1 MAIEKTLTPIDPDAI
16 EIPMNGVSSEIEIE
30 IEQPLEEDGGMII
43 DLEEA
48 PSGLEAG
55 FGDNLAEVMDESD
68 LDMLGSEL
76 VSSFNSDRESRA
88 DWENTYVTGLD
99 QLGLTIDERTEPWP
113 GACGVF
119 HPLLS
124 EAVIKFQSQ
133 AISEIFPAGGPV
145 KTKIVGTIDIEKE
158 QQSQRIQEYMNYLL
172 TEKMVE
178 YRTETEKLLF
188 SLPLAGSAF
197 RKIYFD
203 PSMNRPCSIF
213 VPAEDFVVSYGA
225 SDLLTCERAT
235 HVMKKTENEIK
246 KLMYSGFF
254 IDIDLPDPSP
264 DINEITDKYNKL
276 TGESDTSWDNDN
288 RYTLLEMQVDLDL
301 EGFEDIGED
310 GEPTGIALPYIVTM
324 DKSSRKILSIKRNY
338 EEDDVTKMRRQHFV
352 HYQYLPGL
360 GFYGFGLI
368 HMIGG
373 LSRSAT
379 SLLRQLIDAGTLS
392 NLPGG
397 LKTRGLRIKGDDT
410 PIMPGEFRDVDVPG
424 GSIGENIQFLPYK
437 EPSQTLYS
445 LLTTIVEEGRR
456 FASLGD
462 LKINDM
468 SNEAP
473 VGTTLALMERQMKVM
488 SAIQARLHASMH
500 KEFTILTGI
509 ISKFTSPSYPYAEK
523 PDEFVKAKDFDGR
536 VDVIPVS
543 NPNAATMSQRIMQY
557 QAALQLA
564 QQSPEMYDMPEL
576 HRQMLEV
583 LGIENVDK
591 VIPNKQDI
599 KPSDPVLENM
609 NLVNIVPVKAFEYQ
623 DHEAHIAV
631 HMAGMEDPEIQQLV
645 QESPSAQSIMA
656 ATESHIREHLAF
668 QYRKDIE
675 REMGTPL
682 PPLGEQLPPEI
693 EKRLAELVA
702 SAAEK
707 LSTRKQQEAQ
717 QQKAQEQMEDPIIQ
731 QRNRELDIQEGE
743 SKRKSMADQA
753 KAELNRQ
760 KLKADVMK
768 EMAKIQS
775 KEKLTGTELGVRIGE
790 ALIEAE
796 MKEVDVDEK
805 GFAEG
810 IKLAIEIQKQ
820 MEILETETKL

>member
-55 FGDNLAEVMDESD
+55 FGDNLAEVMDQSD

-145 KTKIVGTIDIEKE
+145 KTKIVGTIDVEKE

-197 RKIYFD
+197 RKVYFD

-246 KLMYSGFF
+246 KLMHSGFF
-254 IDIDLPDPSP
+254 IDCDLPDPSP
-264 DINEITDKYNKL
+264 DVSEITDKYNKL

-437 EPSQTLYS
+437 EPSQTLYA
-445 LLTTIVEEGRR
+445 LLTTIVDEGRR

-564 QQSPEMYDMPEL
+564 QQSPDMYDMPEL

-717 QQKAQEQMEDPIIQ
+717 QQKAQEQMQDPIIQ

-768 EMAKIQS
+768 EMAKLQS

-820 MEILETETKL
+820 MEILGTETKL

>member
-1 MAIEKTLTPIDPDAI
+1 
-16 EIPMNGVSSEIEIE
+16 
-30 IEQPLEEDGGMII
+30 
-43 DLEEA
+43 
-48 PSGLEAG
+48 
-55 FGDNLAEVMDESD
+55 
-68 LDMLGSEL
+68 
-76 VSSFNSDRESRA
+76 
-88 DWENTYVTGLD
+88 
-99 QLGLTIDERTEPWP
+99 
-113 GACGVF
+113 
-119 HPLLS
+119 
-124 EAVIKFQSQ
+124 
-133 AISEIFPAGGPV
+133 
-145 KTKIVGTIDIEKE
+145 
-158 QQSQRIQEYMNYLL
+158 MNYLL

-254 IDIDLPDPSP
+254 IECDLPAPSP
-264 DINEITDKYNKL
+264 DITEITDKYNKL
-276 TGESDTSWDNDN
+276 TGESDTSFDNDN
-288 RYTLLEMQVDLDL
+288 RYTLLEKQVDLDL

-338 EEDDVTKMRRQHFV
+338 EEDDITKMRRQHFV

-509 ISKFTSPSYPYAEK
+509 ISKFTSPSYPYSEK

-564 QQSPEMYDMPEL
+564 QQAPEMYDMPEL

-591 VIPNKQDI
+591 VIPSQEDI
-599 KPSDPVLENM
+599 KPADPVLENM
-609 NLVNIVPVKAFEYQ
+609 NLVNIIPVKAFEYQ

-631 HMAGMEDPEIQQLV
+631 HMAGMQDPELQELT
-645 QESPSAQSIMA
+645 QESPSAQSIMM
-656 ATESHIREHLAF
+656 ATEAHIREHLAF

-675 REMGTPL
+675 IEMGTPL
-682 PPLGEQLPPEI
+682 PPLGEEMPPEI
-693 EKRLAELVA
+693 EKRLSELVA
-702 SAAEK
+702 SAADK
-707 LSTRKQQEAQ
+707 LSIRKQQQAQ

-743 SKRKSMADQA
+743 SQRKSMADQA

-760 KLKADVMK
+760 KLKADVIK
-768 EMAKIQS
+768 EMAKLQS

-820 MEILETETKL
+820 MENLEIKTKL

>member
-1 MAIEKTLTPIDPDAI
+1 MAIEKGIVVEESKPQSV
-16 EIPMNGVSSEIEIE
+16 NGEAIEIE
-30 IEQPLEEDGGMII
+30 IVNPESVGIETEDGGMEISF
-43 DLEEA
+43 EKET
-48 PSGLEAG
+48 SGLESG
-55 FGDNLAEVMDESD
+55 FGENLAELIDDAELDVIGNDVLDNFTSD
-68 LDMLGSEL
+68 K
-76 VSSFNSDRESRA
+76 ESRS
-88 DWENTYVTGLD
+88 DWEETYVKGLN

-133 AISEIFPAGGPV
+133 AISEIFPAQGPV
-145 KTKIVGTIDIEKE
+145 KTKIVGTVSVDREKQAERIE
-158 QQSQRIQEYMNYLL
+158 EYMNYLL

-197 RKIYFD
+197 RKVYYD
-203 PSMNRPCSIF
+203 SNMGRPCSIF

-225 SDLLTCERAT
+225 SDLQTCERAT
-235 HVMKKTENEIK
+235 HVMKKSENEIK

-254 IDIDLPDPSP
+254 KECELSAPTP
-264 DINEITDKYNKL
+264 DINEITDKYNEL
-276 TGESDTSWDNDN
+276 TGEKSVDYDDDGRHTI
-288 RYTLLEMQVDLDL
+288 LEMQVDLDL
-301 EGFEDIGED
+301 LGFEDMNN
-310 GEPTGIALPYIVTM
+310 GEPTGIALPYIVTIN
-324 DKSSRKILSIKRNY
+324 KSDAKVLAIRRNY
-338 EEDDVTKMRRQHFV
+338 KEDDPKRLKIQHFV

-379 SLLRQLIDAGTLS
+379 SLLRQLVDAGTLS

-424 GSIGENIQFLPYK
+424 GTIGENIQFLPYK
-437 EPSQTLYS
+437 EPSQTLYA
-445 LLTTIVEEGRR
+445 LLTTIVDEGRR

-462 LKINDM
+462 LNVADM
-468 SNEAP
+468 NSEAP

-488 SAIQARLHASMH
+488 SAIQARLHSSMH
-500 KEFTILTGI
+500 KEFVILTKI
-509 ISKFTSPSYPYAEK
+509 IHDFTPPEYPYFEE
-523 PDEFVKAKDFDGR
+523 PDEFLKSEDFDGR

-564 QQSPEMYDMPEL
+564 QQAPEMYDMPEL

-591 VIPNKQDI
+591 VIPLEEDI
-599 KPSDPVLENM
+599 KPTDPISENM
-609 NLVNIVPVKAFEYQ
+609 NFLNLKPNKAFEYQ

-631 HMAGMEDPEIQQLV
+631 HMAGVQDPEF
-645 QESPSAQSIMA
+645 QEQSQNSPASSTIMMA
-656 ATESHIREHLAF
+656 VDSHVREHLAF
-668 QYRKDIE
+668 QYREEIE
-675 REMGTPL
+675 AEMGSPL
-682 PPLGEQLPPEI
+682 PPVGEPLPADV
-693 EKRLAELVA
+693 EKRLSELVA
-702 SAAEK
+702 QAAGK
-707 LSTRKQQEAQ
+707 LSMRKQQEAQ
-717 QQKAQEQMEDPIIQ
+717 QQQMQEQMEDPIIQ

-743 SKRKSMADQA
+743 LMRKAQADAA
-753 KAELNRQ
+753 KAENNR
-760 KLKADVMK
+760 
-768 EMAKIQS
+768 AKIKSQVMTEMERIKSEEKIEGAKLGQRIGDALLEAAMEGEGNSS
-775 KEKLTGTELGVRIGE
+775 KE
-790 ALIEAE
+790 
-796 MKEVDVDEK
+796 
-805 GFAEG
+805 FAEG
-810 IKLAIEIQKQ
+810 VRLAIEIQK
-820 MEILETETKL
+820 EINNQNK

>member
-1 MAIEKTLTPIDPDAI
+1 MAIEKPLTPIDPDSI
-16 EIPMNGVSSEIEIE
+16 EIPLNGVATEIEIE
-30 IEQPLEEDGGMII
+30 IEKPLQESDGGMII
-43 DLEEA
+43 NLEDL

-55 FGDNLAEVMDESD
+55 FGENLAELMDDSD
-68 LDMLGSEL
+68 LDALGSEL
-76 VSSFNSDRESRA
+76 VGLFNADRESRS
-88 DWENTYVTGLD
+88 DWENTYITGLD

-133 AISEIFPAGGPV
+133 AISEIFPAEGPV
-145 KTKIVGTIDIEKE
+145 KTKIVGVIDDEKE
-158 QQSQRIQEYMNYLL
+158 KQSHRIQEYMNYLL

-197 RKIYFD
+197 RKVYFD
-203 PSMNRPCSIF
+203 PNMDRPCSIF

-254 IDIDLPDPSP
+254 IDCELPSPSP
-264 DINEITDKYNKL
+264 DMTEISDKYNKL
-276 TGESDTSWDNDN
+276 TGESDTSYDNDN

-301 EGFEDIGED
+301 EGFEDMNN
-310 GEPTGIALPYIVTM
+310 GEPTGIALPYIVTV
-324 DKSSRKILSIKRNY
+324 DKSSRKILSIRRNY
-338 EEDDVTKMRRQHFV
+338 EEDDPKKLRRQHFV
-352 HYQYLPGL
+352 HYQYLPGI

-437 EPSQTLYS
+437 EPSATLYT
-445 LLTTIVEEGRR
+445 LLTTVVEEGRR

-462 LKINDM
+462 LKVNDM
-468 SNEAP
+468 NNDAP
-473 VGTTLALMERQMKVM
+473 VGTTLAIMERSMKVM

-500 KEFTILTGI
+500 KEFNILSGI
-509 ISKFTSPSYPYAEK
+509 ISKFTSPSYPYAEE
-523 PDEFVKAKDFDGR
+523 PDEFIKAKDFDGR

-564 QQSPEMYDMPEL
+564 QQAPEMYDMPEL

-591 VIPNKQDI
+591 VIPDRQDI
-599 KPSDPVLENM
+599 KPADPVQENM

-645 QESPSAQSIMA
+645 EESPSAQGIMM
-656 ATESHIREHLAF
+656 ATEAHIREHLAF

-675 REMGTPL
+675 IEMGSPL
-682 PPLGEQLPPEI
+682 PPIGEQLPPDI

-702 SAAEK
+702 SAADK
-707 LSTRKQQEAQ
+707 LSLRKRQEAQ
-717 QQKAQEQMEDPIIQ
+717 QQKIQEQMEDPIIQ
-731 QRNRELDIQEGE
+731 QRNRELDIQQGE
-743 SKRKSMADQA
+743 SQRKAMADRE
-753 KAELNRQ
+753 KAMLNRE
-760 KLKADVMK
+760 KLKADVIK
-768 EMAKIQS
+768 EMVKLQS
-775 KEKLTGTELGVRIGE
+775 KEKISGTELGVRIGE
-790 ALIEAE
+790 ALLEAE
-796 MKEVDVDEK
+796 MQEVDIDEK
-805 GFAEG
+805 GFADG

-820 MEILETETKL
+820 VELAKKGSKL

>member
-1 MAIEKTLTPIDPDAI
+1 MAIEKGIVVEESKPQNV
-16 EIPMNGVSSEIEIE
+16 NGEAIEIE
-30 IEQPLEEDGGMII
+30 IVNPESVGIETEDGGMEINFG
-43 DLEEA
+43 EET
-48 PSGLEAG
+48 SGLESG
-55 FGDNLAEVMDESD
+55 FGENLAEYIED
-68 LDMLGSEL
+68 SEL
-76 VSSFNSDRESRA
+76 ALIGNDILDNFTSDKESRSE
-88 DWENTYVTGLD
+88 WEDTYVKGLN

-133 AISEIFPAGGPV
+133 AISEIFPAQGPV
-145 KTKIVGTIDIEKE
+145 KTKIVGTINIDKEKQAE
-158 QQSQRIQEYMNYLL
+158 RIQEYMNYLL

-197 RKIYFD
+197 RKVYYD
-203 PSMNRPCSIF
+203 SNMGRPCSIF

-225 SDLLTCERAT
+225 SDLQTCERAT
-235 HVMKKTENEIK
+235 HVMKKSENEIK

-254 IDIDLPDPSP
+254 KECELPAPTP
-264 DINEITDKYNKL
+264 DINEITDKYNEL
-276 TGESDTSWDNDN
+276 TGEKSVDYDDDGRHTI
-288 RYTLLEMQVDLDL
+288 LEMQIDLDL
-301 EGFEDIGED
+301 PGFEDMNN
-310 GEPTGIALPYIVTM
+310 GEPTGIALPYIVTIN
-324 DKSSRKILSIKRNY
+324 KSDAKVLAIRRNY
-338 EEDDVTKMRRQHFV
+338 QEDDPKRLKIQHFV

-379 SLLRQLIDAGTLS
+379 SLLRQLVDAGTLS

-424 GSIGENIQFLPYK
+424 GTIGENIQFLPYK
-437 EPSQTLYS
+437 EPSQTLYA
-445 LLTTIVEEGRR
+445 LLTTIVDEGRR

-462 LKINDM
+462 LNVADM
-468 SNEAP
+468 NSEAP

-488 SAIQARLHASMH
+488 SAIQARLHSSMH
-500 KEFTILTGI
+500 KEFVILTKI
-509 ISKFTSPSYPYAEK
+509 IHDFTPPEYPYFEE
-523 PDEFVKAKDFDGR
+523 PDEFLKSEDFDGR

-564 QQSPEMYDMPEL
+564 QQAPEMYDMPEL

-591 VIPNKQDI
+591 VIPLEEDI
-599 KPSDPVLENM
+599 KPTDPISENM
-609 NLVNIVPVKAFEYQ
+609 NFLNLKPNKAFEYQ

-631 HMAGMEDPEIQQLV
+631 HMAGVQDPEF
-645 QESPSAQSIMA
+645 QEQSQNSPASSTIMMA
-656 ATESHIREHLAF
+656 VDSHVREHLAF
-668 QYRKDIE
+668 QYREEIE
-675 REMGTPL
+675 AEMGSPL
-682 PPLGEQLPPEI
+682 PPVGEPLPADV
-693 EKRLAELVA
+693 EKRLSELVA
-702 SAAEK
+702 QAAEK
-707 LSTRKQQEAQ
+707 LSMRKQQEAQ
-717 QQKAQEQMEDPIIQ
+717 QQQMQEQMEDPIIQ

-743 SKRKSMADQA
+743 LMR
-753 KAELNRQ
+753 KAEADRN
-760 KLKADVMK
+760 KA
-768 EMAKIQS
+768 ENTRAKIKSEVMTEMERIKSEEKIEGAKLGQRIGDALLEAAMEGEGNSS
-775 KEKLTGTELGVRIGE
+775 KE
-790 ALIEAE
+790 
-796 MKEVDVDEK
+796 
-805 GFAEG
+805 FAEG
-810 IKLAIEIQKQ
+810 VRLAIEIQR
-820 MEILETETKL
+820 EINNQGK

>member
-1 MAIEKTLTPIDPDAI
+1 MAIEKGIQQVEDKKNL
-16 EIPMNGVSSEIEIE
+16 NGEAIEIE
-30 IEQPLEEDGGMII
+30 IVNPESVGIETEDGGIEI
-43 DLEEA
+43 DFGGG
-48 PSGLEAG
+48 PTGLESG
-55 FGDNLAEVMDESD
+55 FGENLAEILDESE
-68 LDMLGSEL
+68 LDALGSQI
-76 VSSFNSDRESRA
+76 VSDFSADKESRA
-88 DWENTYVTGLD
+88 DWEETYIKGLD
-99 QLGLTIDERTEPWP
+99 QLGLTVDERTEPWP

-124 EAVIKFQSQ
+124 EAVIRFQSQ
-133 AISEIFPAGGPV
+133 AISEIFPAEGPV
-145 KTKIVGTIDIEKE
+145 KTKILGTINDEKE
-158 QQSQRIQEYMNYLL
+158 KQANRIQEYMNYLL

-197 RKIYFD
+197 RKVYYD
-203 PSMNRPCSIF
+203 SNMGRPCSIF

-254 IDIDLPDPSP
+254 KECDLPNPSP
-264 DINEITDKYNKL
+264 DIDEITDKYNKL
-276 TGESDTSWDNDN
+276 TGESSVEYDNDG
-288 RYTLLEMQVDLDL
+288 RYTILEMQVDLDL
-301 EGFEDIGED
+301 PGFEDTVN
-310 GEPTGIALPYIVTM
+310 GEPTGIALPYIVTV
-324 DKSSRKILSIKRNY
+324 DKSSAKVLAIRRNY
-338 EEDDVTKMRRQHFV
+338 EEGDPKKRRIQHFV
-352 HYQYLPGL
+352 HYQYLPGI

-424 GSIGENIQFLPYK
+424 GTIAENISFLPYK
-437 EPSQTLYS
+437 EPSPTLYQ
-445 LLTTIVEEGRR
+445 LLTTIVDEGRR

-462 LKINDM
+462 LKIADM
-468 SNEAP
+468 NNEAP

-488 SAIQARLHASMH
+488 GAIQSRLHAAMH
-500 KEFTILTGI
+500 KEFTILTDI
-509 ISKFTSPSYPYAEK
+509 IRDFTPPEYPYYED
-523 PDEFVKAKDFDGR
+523 PDEFLKSEDFDGR

-564 QQSPEMYDMPEL
+564 QQAPDMYDMPEL

-591 VIPNKQDI
+591 VIPNPDDF
-599 KPSDPVLENM
+599 KPTDPVTENM
-609 NLVNIVPVKAFEYQ
+609 NFLNMKPNKAFEFQ

-631 HMAGMEDPEIQQLV
+631 HMAGMQDPEFQEQSQQ
-645 QESPSAQSIMA
+645 SASSGVIMMA
-656 ATESHIREHLAF
+656 IDDHIREHLAF
-668 QYRKDIE
+668 QYREEIE
-675 REMGTPL
+675 NELGTPL
-682 PPLGEQLPPEI
+682 PPIGEPLPADV
-693 EKRLAELVA
+693 EKRLSDLVA
-702 SAAEK
+702 QAAEK
-707 LSTRKQQEAQ
+707 LTARKQQQAQ
-717 QQKAQEQMEDPIIQ
+717 QQQIQEQLEDPIIQ

-743 SKRKSMADQA
+743 LIRKA
-753 KAELNRQ
+753 KADEEKAAANRARI
-760 KLKADVMK
+760 KADVMTELK
-768 EMAKIQS
+768 RIESDEKIEGAKIGQKIGDALLEAAMEGESSHS
-775 KEKLTGTELGVRIGE
+775 KE
-790 ALIEAE
+790 
-796 MKEVDVDEK
+796 
-805 GFAEG
+805 FAEG
-810 IKLAIEIQKQ
+810 IRLAIEIQRELSKKG
-820 MEILETETKL
+820 ITE

>member
-1 MAIEKTLTPIDPDAI
+1 MAIEKGIVVEESKPQNV
-16 EIPMNGVSSEIEIE
+16 NGEAIEIE
-30 IEQPLEEDGGMII
+30 IVNPESVGIETEDGGMEINFG
-43 DLEEA
+43 EET
-48 PSGLEAG
+48 SGLESG
-55 FGDNLAEVMDESD
+55 FGENLAEYIED
-68 LDMLGSEL
+68 SEL
-76 VSSFNSDRESRA
+76 ALIGNDILDNFTSDKESRSE
-88 DWENTYVTGLD
+88 WEETYVKGLN

-133 AISEIFPAGGPV
+133 AISEIFPAQGPV
-145 KTKIVGTIDIEKE
+145 KTKIVGTINIDKEKQAE
-158 QQSQRIQEYMNYLL
+158 RIQEYMNYLL

-197 RKIYFD
+197 RKVYYD
-203 PSMNRPCSIF
+203 SNMGRPCSIF

-225 SDLLTCERAT
+225 SDLQTCERAT
-235 HVMKKTENEIK
+235 HVMKKSENEIK

-254 IDIDLPDPSP
+254 KECELPAPTP
-264 DINEITDKYNKL
+264 DINEITDKYNEL
-276 TGESDTSWDNDN
+276 TGEKSVDYDDDGRHTI
-288 RYTLLEMQVDLDL
+288 LEMQIDLDL
-301 EGFEDIGED
+301 PGFEDMNN
-310 GEPTGIALPYIVTM
+310 GEPTGIALPYIVTIN
-324 DKSSRKILSIKRNY
+324 KSDAKVLAIRRNY
-338 EEDDVTKMRRQHFV
+338 QEDDPKRLKIQHFV

-379 SLLRQLIDAGTLS
+379 SLLRQLVDAGTLS

-424 GSIGENIQFLPYK
+424 GTIGENIQFLPYK
-437 EPSQTLYS
+437 EPSQTLYA
-445 LLTTIVEEGRR
+445 LLTTIVDEGRR

-462 LKINDM
+462 LNVADM
-468 SNEAP
+468 NSEAP

-488 SAIQARLHASMH
+488 SAIQARLHSSMH
-500 KEFTILTGI
+500 KEFVILTKI
-509 ISKFTSPSYPYAEK
+509 IHDFTPPEYPYFEE
-523 PDEFVKAKDFDGR
+523 PDEFLKSEDFDGR

-564 QQSPEMYDMPEL
+564 QQAPEMYDMPEL

-591 VIPNKQDI
+591 VIPLEEDI
-599 KPSDPVLENM
+599 KPTDPISENM
-609 NLVNIVPVKAFEYQ
+609 NFLNLKPNKAFEYQ

-631 HMAGMEDPEIQQLV
+631 HMAGVQDPEF
-645 QESPSAQSIMA
+645 QEQSQNSPASSTIMMA
-656 ATESHIREHLAF
+656 VDSHVREHLAF
-668 QYRKDIE
+668 QYREEIE
-675 REMGTPL
+675 AEMGSPL
-682 PPLGEQLPPEI
+682 PPVGEPLPADV
-693 EKRLAELVA
+693 EKRLSELVA
-702 SAAEK
+702 QAAEK
-707 LSTRKQQEAQ
+707 LSMRKQQEAQ
-717 QQKAQEQMEDPIIQ
+717 QQQMQEQMEDPIIQ

-743 SKRKSMADQA
+743 LMR
-753 KAELNRQ
+753 KAEADRN
-760 KLKADVMK
+760 KA
-768 EMAKIQS
+768 ENTRAKIKSEVMTEMERIKSEEKIEGAKLGQRIGDALLEAAMEGEGNSS
-775 KEKLTGTELGVRIGE
+775 KE
-790 ALIEAE
+790 
-796 MKEVDVDEK
+796 
-805 GFAEG
+805 FAEG
-810 IKLAIEIQKQ
+810 VRLAIEIQR
-820 MEILETETKL
+820 EINNQGK